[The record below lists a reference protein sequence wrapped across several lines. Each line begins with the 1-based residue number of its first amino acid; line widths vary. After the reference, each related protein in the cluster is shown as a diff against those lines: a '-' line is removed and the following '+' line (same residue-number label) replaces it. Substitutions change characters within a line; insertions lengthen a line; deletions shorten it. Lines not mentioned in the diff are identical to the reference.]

1 MSLSSTDPKAGERAY
16 YANLGSGGLEHAAG
30 KPFSDGRCGYYLA
43 DMGALLLLLEPA
55 PKRVLD
61 LGCGTGWT
69 SRFLAKAGYNVTG
82 IDIAPE
88 AVDLA
93 RRLAEAEGLKNVH
106 FLLGDYEEK
115 AEAGAF
121 DYVLFYDAL
130 HHAEDELAAV
140 RAAAHALRPGGALI
154 CFEPGSGHSRSQTS
168 RQAVDQ
174 FGIHEKDMPPRKIA
188 ALGRAAGF
196 RRCIHLPS
204 PHDLTRTLYRRDYHT
219 RPTGLKLL
227 AEKIWG
233 IYRSTTR
240 ILLSGQ
246 RGGMT
251 VLWK

>member
-1 MSLSSTDPKAGERAY
+1 MSPSPTDPKAGERAY
-16 YANLGSGGLEHAAG
+16 YANLGAVGLEHAAG
-30 KPFSDGRCGYYLA
+30 KPFSDARCGHYLA

-69 SRFLAKAGYNVTG
+69 SRFLAKAGYQVTG

-88 AVDLA
+88 AVTIA
-93 RRLAEAEGLKNVH
+93 TQLAEAEGLKSVN
-106 FLLGDYEEK
+106 FLLGDYEEA
-115 AEAGAF
+115 AEAGAY

-130 HHAEDELAAV
+130 HHAEDEQAAV
-140 RAAAHALRPGGALI
+140 RAAARALRPGGAMI
-154 CFEPGSGHSRSQTS
+154 CFEPGSGHGRSESSR
-168 RQAVDQ
+168 RAVDR

-219 RPTGLKLL
+219 RPTGFKLL
-227 AEKIWG
+227 TEKIWG
-233 IYRSTTR
+233 IYRATTR
-240 ILLSGQ
+240 ILRSGQ
-246 RGGMT
+246 RGGMS